1 MPFKGIIEG
10 SVQSSSAFYTFCEI
24 EIETFYTIKIEEQSS
39 STTIINVLRNYN
51 DLEFEATCFVFVLWL
66 AFIMKMKIVKPDL
79 SPQGTIDFVP
89 KFNFSW

>member
-10 SVQSSSAFYTFCEI
+10 SVQSRSAFLDILWNRNRDILY
-24 EIETFYTIKIEEQSS
+24 IKIEEQPYSN
-39 STTIINVLRNYN
+39 IVINVMPNYN
-51 DLEFEATCFVFVLWL
+51 ELEFEATCFVFVLWL
-66 AFIMKMKIVKPDL
+66 AFIMEMKIVKPDL